1 MAFQPGNTIIPPN
14 AMGQYITKAF
24 QPSLSQVHIDRPLT
38 NVSIA
43 YMQADDQFI
52 AGQVFPNIPVQNASD
67 TFWTYPKGAW
77 YRSESEVRAP
87 GTETPG
93 VGFTLGTDNYSCKVY
108 GLHADIAD
116 QIRANTDPQINLE
129 RDYTRLVMGQMLR
142 RKDIQWASTFF
153 TTGVWGTDL
162 TGVASAPTAG
172 QTLQWNQSASDPIAF
187 IRGRSTIMLEA
198 TGYRPNTLVIGP
210 YVLDALLDN
219 DSILARIMYT
229 RAGGAFITKELLA
242 SAFGVDRIL
251 VAESIRNTAIEDVAG
266 TTSLSFIHGK
276 HALLCYTAGSA
287 GLQQVSAGYTFTWS
301 GYMGGAGSMGVS
313 TRRFRQENIRS
324 DRVECEMSYDMK
336 KIATDL
342 GLFMS
347 GIVA

>member
-1 MAFQPGNTIIPPN
+1 MQAWIN
-14 AMGQYITKAF
+14 KAF

-38 NVSIA
+38 NVSVA
-43 YMQADDQFI
+43 YMQSDDQFI
-52 AGQVFPNIPVQNASD
+52 AHQVFPNIPVQNASD

-93 VGFTLGTDNYSCKVY
+93 IGFSLGTDNYSTKVY

-116 QIRANTDPQINLE
+116 QIRANADPQINLE
-129 RDYTRLVMGQMLR
+129 RDYTRLLMGQMLR
-142 RKDIQWASTFF
+142 RKDIQWASQFF
-153 TTGVWGTDL
+153 TTGVWGTDF
-162 TGVASAPTAG
+162 TGVASGVTG
-172 QTLQWNQSASDPIAF
+172 NQTLQWNQSASDPIAF
-187 IRGRSTIMLEA
+187 IRGRSTLMLEA

-229 RAGGAFITKELLA
+229 RSGGAFIDRQLLA

-251 VAESIRNTAIEDVAG
+251 VAEAIRNTAIEDVAG
-266 TTSLSFIHGK
+266 TTTLSFIFGK
-276 HALLCYTAGSA
+276 NALLCYTPPSPGMMT
-287 GLQQVSAGYTFTWS
+287 VSAGYTFTWS
-301 GYMGGAGSMGVS
+301 GYMGGVGNMGVS
-313 TRRFRQENIRS
+313 TRRFRMENVRS
-324 DRVECEMSYDMK
+324 DRIESEMAYDMK
-336 KIATDL
+336 RIAADL
-342 GLFMS
+342 GFFMS